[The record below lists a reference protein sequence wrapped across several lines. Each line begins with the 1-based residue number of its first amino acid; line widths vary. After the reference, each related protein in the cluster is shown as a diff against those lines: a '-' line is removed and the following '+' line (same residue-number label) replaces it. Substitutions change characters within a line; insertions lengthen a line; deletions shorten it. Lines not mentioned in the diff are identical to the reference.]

1 VARCGTSP
9 FDPGVAEGET
19 FSMTSTVSKAARKGA
34 QASAKGAKQAPR
46 KAPSRSPGRPKKS
59 KVDIAIAS
67 KLAPAA
73 AIALLDKTE
82 QASDAM
88 APALDILGAGVS
100 RAEGEGKIRVQLA
113 FDGGEIL
120 PVEMSTQAGKALAAG
135 LAEEL
140 GSKPKPQK

>member
-1 VARCGTSP
+1 MA
-9 FDPGVAEGET
+9 
-19 FSMTSTVSKAARKGA
+19 STVSNAARKGA
-34 QASAKGAKQAPR
+34 HPSAKGAKEVR
-46 KAPSRSPGRPKKS
+46 REAPSGSPSRRRKS
-59 KVDIAIAS
+59 KVDIAIAK

-82 QASDAM
+82 HASDAL

-100 RAEGEGKIRVQLA
+100 RAEADGKIRVQLA

-135 LAEEL
+135 LSEEL
-140 GSKPKPQK
+140 AAKPKSKR